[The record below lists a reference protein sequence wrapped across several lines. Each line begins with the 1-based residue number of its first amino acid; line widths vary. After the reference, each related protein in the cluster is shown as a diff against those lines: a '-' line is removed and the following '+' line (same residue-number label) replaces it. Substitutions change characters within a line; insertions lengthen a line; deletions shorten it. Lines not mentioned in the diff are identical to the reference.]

1 MRIIRFDVRPTGN
14 EEVWGMLSLLD
25 KSFGEAPFAKWFGH
39 FTQPIPAPGS
49 VFDYI
54 SLAIDR
60 IACEGRRPRRA
71 ISLLPAG
78 SS

>member
-1 MRIIRFDVRPTGN
+1 MKKY
-14 EEVWGMLSLLD
+14 WGMLSLLD
-25 KSFGEAPFAKWFGH
+25 KSFGEAPFAKWFG
-39 FTQPIPAPGS
+39 PIPDPGIGI
-49 VFDYI
+49 DYI

-71 ISLLPAG
+71 ITLLPAG